1 MQLCQELL
9 LTLWLSCLSGELF
22 ASSATKIN
30 SYFTNALHLIV
41 VFSHLQEG
49 REKIW
54 FVNLPQACAHS
65 FLWSSSTS
73 PSWQRNKKKITIF
86 MMKETGK
93 NLNAKNFRTPCQK
106 WEVEFGKKIF
116 QHLLNLERGTVFEEP
131 NMFVG
136 YSFWGAVFEEPNMFC
151 SIILKLGYMSLWI
164 QKGLRK
170 ITTC

>member
-1 MQLCQELL
+1 MQSIIHTPAWEPKNSNAVVQLCQELL

-86 MMKETGK
+86 MMKEMGK
-93 NLNAKNFRTPCQK
+93 NLNTKNFRTPCQK
-106 WEVEFGKKIF
+106 WEVKFGKKNISASC
-116 QHLLNLERGTVFEEP
+116 QPRER
-131 NMFVG
+131 
-136 YSFWGAVFEEPNMFC
+136 YCFWGAQHVC
-151 SIILKLGYMSLWI
+151 
-164 QKGLRK
+164 
-170 ITTC
+170 